1 MRCQDDNCAGRRQ
14 QSNGPRQRARAVAP
28 EYGGGRE
35 YDIEAEFMNE
45 LGPLP
50 KARPDDGDGG
60 KITISTELDSRYFM
74 QDMLVLLQMSSYH
87 IVTTAV
93 KSLNL

>member
-1 MRCQDDNCAGRRQ
+1 
-14 QSNGPRQRARAVAP
+14 
-28 EYGGGRE
+28 
-35 YDIEAEFMNE
+35 MNE